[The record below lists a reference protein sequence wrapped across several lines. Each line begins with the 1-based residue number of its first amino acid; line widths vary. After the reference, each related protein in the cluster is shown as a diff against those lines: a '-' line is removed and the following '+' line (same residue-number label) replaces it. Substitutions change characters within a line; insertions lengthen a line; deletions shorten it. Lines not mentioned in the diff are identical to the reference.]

1 MYLSSQ
7 LSKIACKFSVED
19 EQKEIFERRQNGEN
33 LQVVPLLAELFN
45 HHIWSIKQEVQLRG

>member
-1 MYLSSQ
+1 MYLSTQ

-45 HHIWSIKQEVQLRG
+45 HHIWRIKQGLQIRG